1 MSLSLSVH
9 PCSITALLLGTPQA
23 LLPLP
28 QFNLQQDTLAAG
40 THRGKELLF
49 QGFEAFVAS
58 RLPNTL
64 VFEPQ
69 HHIHSLQSLGV
80 GVRTGPLA
88 LEVCLSKR
96 QRVLWPIS

>member
-49 QGFEAFVAS
+49 QGFE
-58 RLPNTL
+58 L
-64 VFEPQ
+64 
-69 HHIHSLQSLGV
+69 
-80 GVRTGPLA
+80 
-88 LEVCLSKR
+88 
-96 QRVLWPIS
+96 LWPPDFQTPWYLSHSTTSTACRAWVLVLEQDRWP